1 MFVLDAATAGVNISL
16 ASLAYILYLSSM
28 NPTFF
33 KTQADFR
40 QWLTNNHNKEKELL
54 VGFYKTS
61 SSKESMTWPQSV
73 DEALCFGWIDG
84 VRRSVDAESYTIR
97 FTPRKPNSI
106 WSAINIDKMENLI
119 ALKLVKPEGLAAFE
133 KRTEN
138 KSRIYSHEQKEVA
151 KLSPDME
158 AEFKAN
164 TIAWD
169 FFTTQ
174 APSYQKVILHWLTSA
189 KQEKTR
195 LQRFEK
201 LIHAST
207 EGKRL

>member
-1 MFVLDAATAGVNISL
+1 
-16 ASLAYILYLSSM
+16 M

-40 QWLTNNHNKEKELL
+40 QWLTDNHNKEKELL
-54 VGFYKTS
+54 VGFYKTGS
-61 SSKESMTWPQSV
+61 GKESITWPQSV

-84 VRRSVDAESYTIR
+84 VRKSVDAESYTIR

-106 WSAINIDKMENLI
+106 WSAVNIDKMEKLI
-119 ALKLVKPEGLAAFE
+119 ARKLVKPEGLAAFE
-133 KRTEN
+133 KRTEG

-151 KLSPDME
+151 KLPPDME

-164 TIAWD
+164 TAAWHY
-169 FFTTQ
+169 FTTQ
-174 APSYQKVILHWLTSA
+174 APSYQKVILHWITSA

-195 LQRFEK
+195 IDRFKK
-201 LIHAST
+201 LLLACD

>member
-1 MFVLDAATAGVNISL
+1 
-16 ASLAYILYLSSM
+16 M

-40 QWLTNNHNKEKELL
+40 QWLTHNHNKDKELL
-54 VGFYKTS
+54 VGFYKTGTG
-61 SSKESMTWPQSV
+61 KESITWPQSV
-73 DEALCFGWIDG
+73 DQALCFGWIDG
-84 VRRSVDAESYTIR
+84 VRKSIDAESYTIR
-97 FTPRKPNSI
+97 FTPRKTNSM
-106 WSAINIDKMENLI
+106 WSAINIDKMESLI

-138 KSRIYSHEQKEVA
+138 KSRIYSHEQKDVA
-151 KLSPDME
+151 KLPPDME

-174 APSYQKVILHWLTSA
+174 APSYQKVILHWITSA

-207 EGKRL
+207 EGKRIQ